1 MAVKLDMSKAYDRV
15 EWSFIEKVME
25 KTGFH
30 EKWIQ
35 LIMQCITTVSYS
47 MIINGSVH
55 GCIFPTRGLR
65 QGDPLSPYLFLLCVD
80 GFSSLIKDAARN
92 QMLSGISICRGCSMV
107 THLFFANDSLLFCKA
122 TNQECHKL
130 IEILGLYEVASG
142 QKVNAEKFSVFFS
155 HNTPQEKRCEVLNIL
170 GPMQDIRHSKYLGLP
185 SIIGRSKTKVFAKMK
200 EKVGRKLA
208 GWKGKL
214 LSIGGKEILIKA
226 VTQMVLTYT
235 MSCFLI
241 PKGLCE
247 EIKGMIRKFW
257 WEQRQEESKIV
268 WVSWEKMCKSKSN
281 GGMGFR
287 NLQDFNL
294 AMLAKQG

>member
-15 EWSFIEKVME
+15 EWSFIEKVKE

-170 GPMQDIRHSKYLGLP
+170 GPMQDIRHSKYLGLS

-257 WEQRQEESKIV
+257 WGQRQEESKIV

>member
-107 THLFFANDSLLFCKA
+107 THLFFANNSLLFCKA

-257 WEQRQEESKIV
+257 WGQRQEESKIV

>member
-107 THLFFANDSLLFCKA
+107 THLFFANNSLLFCKA

-170 GPMQDIRHSKYLGLP
+170 GPMQDIRHSKYLGLS

-257 WEQRQEESKIV
+257 WGQRQEESKIV

>member
-1 MAVKLDMSKAYDRV
+1 
-15 EWSFIEKVME
+15 ME

-92 QMLSGISICRGCSMV
+92 QLLSGISICRGCSMV

-170 GPMQDIRHSKYLGLP
+170 GPMQDIRHSKYLGLS

-247 EIKGMIRKFW
+247 EIKGMIRKF
-257 WEQRQEESKIV
+257 
-268 WVSWEKMCKSKSN
+268 
-281 GGMGFR
+281 
-287 NLQDFNL
+287 
-294 AMLAKQG
+294 

>member
-80 GFSSLIKDAARN
+80 GFSSLIKDATRN

-107 THLFFANDSLLFCKA
+107 THLFFANNSLLFCKA

-257 WEQRQEESKIV
+257 WGQRQEESKIV